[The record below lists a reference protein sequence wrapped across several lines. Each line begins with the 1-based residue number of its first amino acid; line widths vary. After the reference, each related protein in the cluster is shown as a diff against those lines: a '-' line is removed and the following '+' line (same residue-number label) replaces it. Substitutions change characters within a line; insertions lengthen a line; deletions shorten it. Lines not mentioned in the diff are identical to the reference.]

1 MSDLFKYMS
10 DNSSQIID
18 LLIEHIQLTAIAVGV
33 AILIGVPLGIL
44 ISYIKKLDKPII
56 GLANVVQ
63 AIPSM
68 ALLGLAIPLL
78 GIGVLPAIF
87 MVTLYSLLPI
97 IKNTY
102 TGIASI
108 DPEMVEA
115 AKGIGLTKKQV
126 LTKVKIPMALPVIMA
141 GVRISAVTAVG
152 LMTMAAFIGAGGLGY
167 MVFSGIRT
175 ANNLQILAG
184 AIPACILALLVDF
197 LMGIVEKLVTPIS
210 LQPVYQAQ
218 KEKAKKGRTKQ
229 KAILA
234 VAALLL
240 VVLVGNSVIGGM
252 GGKEKK
258 EITIGGLD
266 FTESF
271 NLVYLYKY
279 YIEHETDVKVKA
291 ETNLGGSQVAR
302 GALKKDEIDMF
313 VDYTGTIYVEV
324 LQNKPNP
331 DMKKVYKVCKDEMY
345 KQNKFVLLN
354 QTGFNNTY
362 TLATTKEN
370 SKKYNLKKLSDLKR
384 LSSKLTSGTTLQFLN
399 REDCM
404 KGLTKN
410 YGIKFKKTTGLDGTP
425 RYTALEN
432 GEVDVIDAFA
442 TDGLL
447 KKYDLV
453 VLKDDLQFFPPY
465 YGVPVFREAVLKDYP
480 ELEQVCNNLSK
491 ELDDETMMEL
501 NYRVDEKGEE
511 PEDVAKDFLES
522 KGLI

>member
-1 MSDLFKYMS
+1 MSDLIKYMS
-10 DNSSQIID
+10 DNSSQLID

-56 GLANVVQ
+56 GLANIVQ

-78 GIGVLPAIF
+78 GIGVMPAIF

-197 LMGIVEKLVTPIS
+197 LMGQVEKLVTPVS
-210 LQPVYQAQ
+210 LQPMYMAQ
-218 KEKAKKGRTKQ
+218 KDKVKKSRTRQ

-234 VAALLL
+234 VAGVLL
-240 VVLVGNSVIGGM
+240 VVLIGNSVIGSM
-252 GGKEKK
+252 GNKEDKRM
-258 EITIGGLD
+258 TIGGLD

-279 YIEHETDVKVKA
+279 FIEHETDIKVKA

-302 GALKKDEIDMF
+302 GALKKKEIDMF
-313 VDYTGTIYVEV
+313 LDYTGTLYVEI
-324 LQNKPNP
+324 LHNKPTS
-331 DMKKVYKVCKDEMY
+331 DMKKVYDVSKKEMY
-345 KQNKFVLLN
+345 KQNKFILLD

-362 TLATTKEN
+362 TLATTKEL
-370 SKKYNLKKLSDLKR
+370 SKKYNLTKLSDLKR
-384 LSSKLTSGTTLQFLN
+384 VGSQLVSGTTLQFLN

-404 KGLTKN
+404 GGLTKK
-410 YGIKFKKTTGLDGTP
+410 YGIKFKDSKGLDGTP

-432 GEVDVIDAFA
+432 GQVDVIDAFA

-453 VLKDDLQFFPPY
+453 VLKDDLGYFPPY
-465 YGVPVFREAVLKDYP
+465 YGVPECTEEIIKKYP
-480 ELEQVCNNLSK
+480 ELEDVCNRLSK
-491 ELDDETMMEL
+491 ELDDESMAEM
-501 NYRVDEKGEE
+501 NYRVDEKDEE
-511 PEDVAKDFLES
+511 PADVAKDFLKS
-522 KGLI
+522 KDLI